1 MPPLPVIT
9 GGELIRALEKAGFLA
24 IRQRGSHVRM
34 RHLDGRVTSVPTHGK
49 KSIGPGLLRKVLRD
63 AEVSTEE
70 LLQLLNG

>member
-9 GGELIRALEKAGFLA
+9 GGELIRSLEKAGFLA

-34 RHLDGRVTSVPTHGK
+34 RHPDGRVTSVQTHGK